1 MNKTEFTANSFT
13 EFLRSNISNENL
25 RDLVQIIDYFNASQ
39 GGCSC
44 SRGRRTQAFYDIYNN
59 KIININISVVEEIKK
74 ITNSSE
80 IIFKNEANAII
91 KQF

>member
-1 MNKTEFTANSFT
+1 MTKIEFTAQSFT
-13 EFLRSNISNENL
+13 EFLRSNISNKNL
-25 RDLVQIIDYFNASQ
+25 VDLIQIIDYFNAAQ

-44 SRGRRTQAFYDIYNN
+44 SRGRRTQAFYDVFNS
-59 KIININISVVEEIKK
+59 KISNINISTVQEIKR

-80 IIFKNEANAII
+80 IIFKNEANTII